1 MAVRVNPRLVDDL
14 ERYGAE
20 DVAKCYHCGQCSAVC
35 PFSREPFLFPRRSM
49 RFLQLGLEERLRGT
63 LEPWLC
69 YYCGECSEQ
78 CPRGAEPGETMMSMR
93 RWLTA
98 QYDFTGL
105 SRLFYRSWRAEWIA
119 ILVVAILTGAAFL
132 SFGFRQGSLHVYD
145 GPGAFLPSHVIHG
158 FDIVLALTLAA
169 LLGTN
174 CVRMWWFSVWRS
186 PGPRVPLPSYLRQ
199 AWRLPFH
206 FVTQARWRDCDRQR
220 PWVVHFVLVASY
232 VSLFVLIVFFVEQM
246 QSGPAIDWRVH
257 GIGYAATLG
266 LVGATIVML
275 HGRLRPSA
283 PIHRHSHESDWIF
296 LGLLL
301 FVALTGVAQ
310 HVLHRSGAEVA
321 ANLMYVVHLMGA
333 VPMLVV
339 EVPFGKWAHMAYRP
353 LAMYFAALHADALVH
368 AKASTERPAA
378 RAA

>member
-1 MAVRVNPRLVDDL
+1 
-14 ERYGAE
+14 
-20 DVAKCYHCGQCSAVC
+20 
-35 PFSREPFLFPRRSM
+35 
-49 RFLQLGLEERLRGT
+49 
-63 LEPWLC
+63 
-69 YYCGECSEQ
+69 
-78 CPRGAEPGETMMSMR
+78 
-93 RWLTA
+93 
-98 QYDFTGL
+98 
-105 SRLFYRSWRAEWIA
+105 
-119 ILVVAILTGAAFL
+119 
-132 SFGFRQGSLHVYD
+132 
-145 GPGAFLPSHVIHG
+145 
-158 FDIVLALTLAA
+158 
-169 LLGTN
+169 
-174 CVRMWWFSVWRS
+174 
-186 PGPRVPLPSYLRQ
+186 
-199 AWRLPFH
+199 
-206 FVTQARWRDCDRQR
+206 
-220 PWVVHFVLVASY
+220 
-232 VSLFVLIVFFVEQM
+232 
-246 QSGPAIDWRVH
+246 VH